1 MFLKKSHYWLDKMNA
16 MYQSNQ
22 LLGKCLLD
30 WLSIFKL
37 HLSTTC
43 IRHETKKTID
53 CLVKKD
59 NKNKKEK
66 GVKLIKCKKWIFH
79 SLFPMWVMQSI
90 SPNFY
95 IKSEQWF
102 I

>member
-22 LLGKCLLD
+22 LLGKCLL
-30 WLSIFKL
+30 
-37 HLSTTC
+37 
-43 IRHETKKTID
+43 IRNETKKTID

-66 GVKLIKCKKWIFH
+66 GVKLIKCKKWN
-79 SLFPMWVMQSI
+79 I
-90 SPNFY
+90 S
-95 IKSEQWF
+95 
-102 I
+102 